1 MPAYVKRENLMGSL
15 IRSLIAALFACA
27 TMGAA
32 HAADAVRIGVI
43 YPLTGNAAS
52 AGNSAKDAIEL
63 GAEIVNGLL
72 PELKGSGLAG
82 GDGLTKLGGAR
93 IELINADHQG
103 NPQVGQS
110 QTLRLIQQEK
120 VEALLGAYHSSVALA
135 ATAVAERYGM
145 PFLVSDSVALNI
157 TQRGFKWI
165 FRTGPIAP
173 DFANAYTA
181 FLTGLKPGG
190 RAIERIAIVNENTDY
205 GTSVAASMLEAAR
218 NTGITVAA
226 QIPYSANSADVS
238 GQVLQRKDLKPDAVI
253 FISYT
258 ADTILYFK
266 TLKNLDYLPPLIIGD
281 DAGFSD
287 PTFIPT
293 VGDLAQGA
301 MNRSAFDAG
310 KPGGH
315 SYKINTLFKAKY
327 GRDLDDTSARW
338 MQGFLVLADAIN
350 RAGSTEA
357 AKIQQALQETDL
369 KPDAL
374 MIGYRGVKFDAT
386 GQNTLSATYLI
397 QLQGKEYKSVWP
409 SERAT
414 AQLEWPMKGWKK

>member
-1 MPAYVKRENLMGSL
+1 MRNLLCG
-15 IRSLIAALFACA
+15 LIAALAFTLA
-27 TMGAA
+27 GAA
-32 HAADAVRIGVI
+32 RAADAVKIGVI

-52 AGNSAKDAIEL
+52 AGNSAKDAVDL
-63 GAEIVNGLL
+63 GAEIVNGMH

-82 GDGLTKLGGAR
+82 ADGLPNLGGAKL
-93 IELINADHQG
+93 ELINADHQG

-120 VEALLGAYHSSVALA
+120 VAAMLGAYHSSVALA
-135 ATAVAERYGM
+135 ATAVAERYGI

-173 DFANAYTA
+173 DFAAAYTA

-190 RAIERIAIVNENTDY
+190 RGIERIAIVNENTDY
-205 GTSVAASMLEAAR
+205 GTSVAASILEAAR
-218 NTGITVAA
+218 KTGITVAA
-226 QIPYSANSADVS
+226 QIPYNANSSDVS
-238 GQVLQRKDLKPDAVI
+238 GQVLQLKDLKPDAVI

-266 TLKNLDYLPPLIIGD
+266 TLKNLDYLPPMIIGD

-287 PTFIPT
+287 PTFIPA

-301 MNRSAFDAG
+301 MNRSAFDVGKAG
-310 KPGGH
+310 SH
-315 SYKINTLFKAKY
+315 SYKINALFKAKY

-350 RAGSTEA
+350 RAGSTDA
-357 AKIQQALQETDL
+357 AKIQKALQETDL
-369 KPDAL
+369 KPEAL

-409 SERAT
+409 SDRAT

>member
-1 MPAYVKRENLMGSL
+1 MRNLLCG
-15 IRSLIAALFACA
+15 LIAALAFMLAGVA
-27 TMGAA
+27 Q
-32 HAADAVRIGVI
+32 AADAVKIGVI

-52 AGNSAKDAIEL
+52 AGNSAKDAVDL
-63 GAEIVNGLL
+63 GAEIVNGMH
-72 PELKGSGLAG
+72 PDLKGSGLAG
-82 GDGLTKLGGAR
+82 SDGLPNLGGAKL
-93 IELINADHQG
+93 ELINADHQG
-103 NPQVGQS
+103 NPQVGPS

-120 VEALLGAYHSSVALA
+120 VAAVLGAYHSSVAVA
-135 ATAVAERYGM
+135 ATAVAERYGI

-173 DFANAYTA
+173 DFAAAYTA

-190 RAIERIAIVNENTDY
+190 RGIERIAIVNENTDY
-205 GTSVAASMLEAAR
+205 GTSVAASILEAAR
-218 NTGITVAA
+218 KTGITVAA
-226 QIPYSANSADVS
+226 QIPYNANSSDVS
-238 GQVLQRKDLKPDAVI
+238 GQVLQLKDLKPDAVI

-266 TLKNLDYLPPLIIGD
+266 TLKNLDYLPPMIIGD

-301 MNRSAFDAG
+301 VNRSAFDVGKAG
-310 KPGGH
+310 SH
-315 SYKINTLFKAKY
+315 SYKINALFKTKY

-350 RAGSTEA
+350 RAGSTDA

-369 KPDAL
+369 KPEAL

-409 SERAT
+409 SDRAT